1 VRDQD
6 SIEKRA
12 REGSG
17 MPSTLS
23 GRMVAGLCGVARTW
37 GTAAGA
43 TGAAGDSGGLAGSI
57 RLAEIAAA
65 RLSAEA
71 DDLAQ
76 LAAGLGDDLAA
87 VLWVW
92 ADFQPRTRVAEESRA
107 EAVERAVRLTR
118 AAARIAGDVLDLRD
132 RAESLATLR
141 EFYQDAQGGQGGQE
155 GGAR

>member
-1 VRDQD
+1 MDERN

-76 LAAGLGDDLAA
+76 LAEGLGQDCAS

-92 ADFQPRTRVAEESRA
+92 ADFAPLTRVAEESRA
-107 EAVERAVRLTR
+107 AAVERAVRLAR
-118 AAARIAGDVLDLRD
+118 AALRTAAECQELRE

-141 EFYQDAQGGQGGQE
+141 EFYQDAQE